1 MELDAAL
8 DFIRPRQNGVLS
20 TVKRDG
26 RPQLSNITYHLGDD
40 GVVRISVTD
49 GRAKTTNIRR
59 DNRVS
64 LYVSQE
70 DFWAYVVVEADAEL
84 SPVSAAPDDAT
95 VEELVE
101 YYRALAGEHPDWD
114 DYRRVM
120 VSDRRLIVRLRPTRG
135 VRNARRIATPRR
147 CWPFAAAPAG
157 SARAVHR
164 FASDRQHARNT
175 CTPLCRIQRTPIERS
190 IEWTVEASHGC

>member
-8 DFIRPRQNGVLS
+8 DFIRPQQNGVLS
-20 TVKRDG
+20 TVKRNG
-26 RPQLSNITYHLGDD
+26 RPQLSNITYNLGDD
-40 GVVRISVTD
+40 GIVRISVTE

-84 SPVSAAPDDAT
+84 SQVSAAPDDAT

-120 VSDRRLIVRLRPTRG
+120 VSDRRLIVRLRPTRAYG
-135 VRNARRIATPRR
+135 ML
-147 CWPFAAAPAG
+147 G
-157 SARAVHR
+157 
-164 FASDRQHARNT
+164 
-175 CTPLCRIQRTPIERS
+175 
-190 IEWTVEASHGC
+190 G

>member
-20 TVKRDG
+20 TSKRDG

-40 GVVRISVTD
+40 GIVRISVTD
-49 GRAKTTNIRR
+49 GHARPTTS
-59 DNRVS
+59 DATTGSS

-84 SPVSAAPDDAT
+84 SPVAAAPDDAT

-101 YYRALAGEHPDWD
+101 YYRSLAGEHPDWD

-120 VSDRRLIVRLRPTRG
+120 VSDRRLIVRLRPTRAYG
-135 VRNARRIATPRR
+135 ML
-147 CWPFAAAPAG
+147 G
-157 SARAVHR
+157 
-164 FASDRQHARNT
+164 
-175 CTPLCRIQRTPIERS
+175 
-190 IEWTVEASHGC
+190 G